1 MKNWLIGKDPDVE
14 KDRGQ
19 EKGATKDEVFG
30 WHHLISG
37 HECEQ
42 TPDNTEGQK
51 SVACCS
57 SWGHRVGHYWA
68 SEQQQIQC
76 NFYQN
81 TNEIFPQK

>member
-1 MKNWLIGKDPDVE
+1 MFIGRTDVEAETPILWTPDVQNQLTGKDPDVE

-19 EKGATKDEVFG
+19 EKRATEDEVFG

-57 SWGHRVGHYWA
+57 LWGHRVGHY
-68 SEQQQIQC
+68 
-76 NFYQN
+76 
-81 TNEIFPQK
+81 